1 MVASLGWQHLLRFT
15 IVMHVLSWQD
25 VEYWLLCFMRRYSLF
40 VFCAI
45 VFALCVTQGR
55 DILMVNF

>member
-1 MVASLGWQHLLRFT
+1 MVASLGWQQLLRFT
-15 IVMHVLSWQD
+15 IVMHVFSWRD
-25 VEYWLLCFMRRYSLF
+25 VESWLLCVLCVVIHC

-45 VFALCVTQGR
+45 VFALCVTQGS